1 MLGSRFSPE
10 IRRALKIDISATLLF
25 TVFAGLTNPFI
36 GLILRRELQATPL
49 QIAVMASAG
58 GGCLLLS
65 LLWAKACHGRPPLPY
80 LVWPAFVARGVF
92 LLVPFVSSAWSFVGL
107 VVARDFFGA
116 AVAPAHAAV
125 VERIYPRAQRGR
137 ALGLVRMVGAVLGIG
152 LALAAGQLFDRIGY
166 RWLFVVAALVG
177 MAASLRLRRLS
188 VPEPETSDGE
198 GVAGLR
204 GAWLTVREDD
214 AFRRLLVASFLFGF
228 GCWIMTPAHP
238 LLMVD
243 YLQVSASQV
252 GVCAAVAAV
261 ATLVGSAYWGWLV
274 DRKSSLEALR
284 VMYLVGAMTPLIYYI
299 AWNPWVLVA
308 SAVTDSL
315 LAIGL
320 ELVWM
325 MAVIDVAG
333 PQRTAQYVAIGATLA
348 GVRGIA
354 GPLVGGLVIHGF
366 GIHAVYLIA
375 AISTLSGA
383 WLVGRDVRLREAVSE
398 APLQVSEPIPG
409 RPSRFSVF
417 LDPRRI
423 LREWAGR

>member
-1 MLGSRFSPE
+1 MIGSRFSPE
-10 IRRALKIDISATLLF
+10 IRRALRIDISATLLF
-25 TVFAGLTNPFI
+25 TVFAGLTGPFL
-36 GLILRRELQATPL
+36 GLILRRELGATPL
-49 QIAVMASAG
+49 QLAVMSSAG

-80 LVWPAFVARGVF
+80 LVWPAFLARGVF

-107 VVARDFFGA
+107 VIARDFFGA

-125 VERIYPRAQRGR
+125 IERVYPREQRGR
-137 ALGLVRMVGAVLGIG
+137 ALGLVRMAGAVLGIG

-166 RWLFVVAALVG
+166 RWIFVAAALLG
-177 MAASLRLRRLS
+177 MAACLRLRRLS
-188 VPEPETSDGE
+188 VPEPGIDRDE
-198 GVAGLR
+198 GPAGLR
-204 GAWLTVREDD
+204 EAWLTVREDH

-228 GCWIMTPAHP
+228 GCWIQTPAHP
-238 LLMVD
+238 LLAVD
-243 YLQVSASQV
+243 VLQVSASQV
-252 GVCAAVAAV
+252 GVFASVAAV
-261 ATLVGSAYWGWLV
+261 ATLAGSAYWGWLV

-284 VMYLVGAMTPLIYYI
+284 VMYLIGATTPLIYYI
-299 AWNPWVLVA
+299 AWSPWVLVA

-315 LAIGL
+315 LAVGL

-354 GPLVGGLVIHGF
+354 GPLVGGLVIHAF

-375 AISTLSGA
+375 AILTFSGA
-383 WLVGRDVRLREAVSE
+383 WLVGRELRVRVP
-398 APLQVSEPIPG
+398 APALTP
-409 RPSRFSVF
+409 
-417 LDPRRI
+417 
-423 LREWAGR
+423 

>member
-1 MLGSRFSPE
+1 MIGSRFSPE
-10 IRRALKIDISATLLF
+10 IRRALRIDISATLLF
-25 TVFAGLTNPFI
+25 TVFAGLTGPFL
-36 GLILRRELQATPL
+36 GLILRRELGATPL
-49 QIAVMASAG
+49 QLAVMSSAG

-80 LVWPAFVARGVF
+80 LVWPAFLARGVF

-125 VERIYPRAQRGR
+125 VERVYPRAQRGR
-137 ALGLVRMVGAVLGIG
+137 ALGLVRMAGAVLSIG

-166 RWLFVVAALVG
+166 RWIFVAAALLG

-188 VPEPETSDGE
+188 VPEPEGDGDE
-198 GVAGLR
+198 GPAGLR
-204 GAWLTVREDD
+204 EAWLTVREDH
-214 AFRRLLVASFLFGF
+214 AFRRLLIASFLFGF
-228 GCWIMTPAHP
+228 GCWIQAPAHP
-238 LLMVD
+238 LLAVD
-243 YLQVSASQV
+243 VLQVSASQV
-252 GVCAAVAAV
+252 GVFASVAAV
-261 ATLVGSAYWGWLV
+261 ATLAGSAYWGWLV

-284 VMYLVGAMTPLIYYI
+284 VMYLIGATTPLIYYI
-299 AWNPWVLVA
+299 AWSPWVLVA

-348 GVRGIA
+348 GVRGVA
-354 GPLVGGLVIHGF
+354 GPLVGGLVIHAF

-375 AISTLSGA
+375 AILTFSGA
-383 WLVGRDVRLREAVSE
+383 WLVGRELRVRVP
-398 APLQVSEPIPG
+398 APVLTP
-409 RPSRFSVF
+409 
-417 LDPRRI
+417 
-423 LREWAGR
+423 

>member
-1 MLGSRFSPE
+1 MIGSRFSPE
-10 IRRALKIDISATLLF
+10 IRRALRIDISATLLF
-25 TVFAGLTNPFI
+25 TVFAGLTGPFL
-36 GLILRRELQATPL
+36 GLILRRELGATPL
-49 QIAVMASAG
+49 QLAVMSSAG

-80 LVWPAFVARGVF
+80 LVWPAFLARGVF

-125 VERIYPRAQRGR
+125 VERVYPRAQRGR
-137 ALGLVRMVGAVLGIG
+137 ALGLVRMAGAVLSIG

-166 RWLFVVAALVG
+166 RWIFAAAALLG

-188 VPEPETSDGE
+188 VPEPEGDGDE
-198 GVAGLR
+198 GPAGLR
-204 GAWLTVREDD
+204 EAWLTVREDH
-214 AFRRLLVASFLFGF
+214 AFRRLLIASFLFGF
-228 GCWIMTPAHP
+228 GCWIQAPAHP
-238 LLMVD
+238 LLAVD
-243 YLQVSASQV
+243 VLQVSASQV
-252 GVCAAVAAV
+252 GVFASVAAV
-261 ATLVGSAYWGWLV
+261 ATLAGSAYWGWLV

-284 VMYLVGAMTPLIYYI
+284 VMYLIGATTPLIYYI
-299 AWNPWVLVA
+299 AWSPWVLVA

-348 GVRGIA
+348 GVRGVA
-354 GPLVGGLVIHGF
+354 GPLVGGLVIHAF

-375 AISTLSGA
+375 AILTFSGA
-383 WLVGRDVRLREAVSE
+383 WLVGRELRVRVP
-398 APLQVSEPIPG
+398 APVLTP
-409 RPSRFSVF
+409 
-417 LDPRRI
+417 
-423 LREWAGR
+423 

>member
-1 MLGSRFSPE
+1 MIGSRFSPE
-10 IRRALKIDISATLLF
+10 IRRALRIDISATLLF
-25 TVFAGLTNPFI
+25 TVFAGLTGPFL
-36 GLILRRELQATPL
+36 GLILRRELGATPL
-49 QIAVMASAG
+49 QLAVMSSAG

-80 LVWPAFVARGVF
+80 LVWPAFLARGVF

-125 VERIYPRAQRGR
+125 VERVYPRAQRGR
-137 ALGLVRMVGAVLGIG
+137 ALGLVRMAGAVLSIV

-166 RWLFVVAALVG
+166 RWIFVAAALLG

-188 VPEPETSDGE
+188 VPEPEGDGDE
-198 GVAGLR
+198 GPAGLR
-204 GAWLTVREDD
+204 EAWLTVREDH
-214 AFRRLLVASFLFGF
+214 AFRRLLIASFLFGF
-228 GCWIMTPAHP
+228 GCWIQAPAHP
-238 LLMVD
+238 LLAVD
-243 YLQVSASQV
+243 VLQVSASQV
-252 GVCAAVAAV
+252 GVFASVAAV
-261 ATLVGSAYWGWLV
+261 ATLAGSAYWGWLV

-284 VMYLVGAMTPLIYYI
+284 VMYLIGATTPLIYYI
-299 AWNPWVLVA
+299 AWSPWVLVA

-348 GVRGIA
+348 GVRGVA
-354 GPLVGGLVIHGF
+354 GPLVGGLVIHAF

-375 AISTLSGA
+375 AILTFSGA
-383 WLVGRDVRLREAVSE
+383 WLVGRELRVRVP
-398 APLQVSEPIPG
+398 APVLTP
-409 RPSRFSVF
+409 
-417 LDPRRI
+417 
-423 LREWAGR
+423 

>member
-1 MLGSRFSPE
+1 MIGSRFSPE
-10 IRRALKIDISATLLF
+10 IRRALRIDISATLLF
-25 TVFAGLTNPFI
+25 TVFAGLTGPFL
-36 GLILRRELQATPL
+36 GLILRRELGATPL
-49 QIAVMASAG
+49 QLAVMSSAG

-80 LVWPAFVARGVF
+80 LVWPAFLARGVF

-125 VERIYPRAQRGR
+125 VERVYPRAQRGR
-137 ALGLVRMVGAVLGIG
+137 ALGLVRMAGAVLSIG

-166 RWLFVVAALVG
+166 RWIFVAAALLG

-188 VPEPETSDGE
+188 VPEPEGDGDE
-198 GVAGLR
+198 GPAGLR
-204 GAWLTVREDD
+204 EAWLTVREDH
-214 AFRRLLVASFLFGF
+214 AFRRLLIASFLFGF
-228 GCWIMTPAHP
+228 GCWIQTPAHP
-238 LLMVD
+238 LLAVD
-243 YLQVSASQV
+243 VLQVSASQV
-252 GVCAAVAAV
+252 GVFASVAAV
-261 ATLVGSAYWGWLV
+261 ATLAGSAYWGWLV

-284 VMYLVGAMTPLIYYI
+284 VMYLIGATTPLIYYI
-299 AWNPWVLVA
+299 AWSPWVLVA

-348 GVRGIA
+348 GVRGVA
-354 GPLVGGLVIHGF
+354 GPLVGGLVIHAF

-375 AISTLSGA
+375 AILTFSGA
-383 WLVGRDVRLREAVSE
+383 WLVGRELRVRVP
-398 APLQVSEPIPG
+398 APVLTP
-409 RPSRFSVF
+409 
-417 LDPRRI
+417 
-423 LREWAGR
+423 